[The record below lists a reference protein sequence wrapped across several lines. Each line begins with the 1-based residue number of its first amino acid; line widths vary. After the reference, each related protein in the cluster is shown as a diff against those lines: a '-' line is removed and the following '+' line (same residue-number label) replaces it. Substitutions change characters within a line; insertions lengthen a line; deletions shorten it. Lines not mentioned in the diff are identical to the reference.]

1 MANEE
6 PLRYFLE
13 LGGQLHELKTVRG
26 EEALSST
33 YRFELTWHVDP
44 TDPLDPDAVVGS
56 DATLVLSQAG
66 AMRRIQGVVT
76 RVKRMATRQGN
87 AGVGKVTVVLE
98 PRLATARFRVDIRVF
113 RDKTAPEIVAEVI
126 GAHGVPVVHSLA
138 GSYVRRPYCVQMRE
152 SDYDFAARL
161 LEDEGIFYILDD
173 EGKMVLGDL
182 TSAYR
187 PGPGVLFFAHDAG
200 LYGQKDAIYQIGWT
214 GRATAGKVS
223 LRDFNPERPRLNM
236 DVSAKGPTAWGP
248 EWYDYPGEYEVPAQG
263 QIKANLRAEALACQ
277 KRRLA
282 ARSTCPTL
290 ATGGLFV
297 LADAPAG
304 VPEGEY
310 VVAKLNHDWDRTK
323 DSFSLVVEALQSSQ
337 VYRPPVE
344 TYVPVL
350 PNPLTGFVTGPP
362 GADIHTDPWGRVKV
376 HFPWDRLQPKDDSC
390 SHWIPVLQDNTGR
403 SSAMPRIGWE
413 VACQY
418 LEGDPDRPVI
428 LGRVFNAADPFPED
442 LPLRKTRIALQ
453 SLTSPRSADGRTGY
467 NLIRFEDLAGEEAID
482 IHAEKDQ
489 NFVVANNQDEN
500 IGAAQQRTVKGNE
513 KVTIGANE
521 TIDVTIDSVA
531 KVNGNQTTSIGGD
544 RTANVTGQHTDNVEK
559 DHTLEIGGDHTRKM
573 RVDDNLAVAKDL
585 TEEISGLVYEQSG
598 KNNVL
603 TGGKTSTLIVGGSIF
618 EVAKLNKAEGTEQN
632 REEKVGGVLL
642 VATEEKQGART
653 EVSRETTVT
662 GSYTVLAQKE
672 ILLAGLEKLHIKAT
686 DITLRA
692 PDITLKVEDTELH
705 MNDKKK
711 TIDMYAPSEI
721 TIDTQQANDLGAT
734 TSSQN

>member
-6 PLRYFLE
+6 PVRYYLE
-13 LGGQLHELKTVRG
+13 LAGALHELKTVRG
-26 EEALSST
+26 EEALSTT

-44 TDPLDPDAVVGS
+44 TDPLDPDSVVGA
-56 DATLVLSQAG
+56 DAALVLMQG
-66 AMRRIQGVVT
+66 VPLRRIQGVVT
-76 RVKRMATRQGN
+76 RVKRMATRMGD
-87 AGVGKVTVVLE
+87 AGAGKVTVVLE
-98 PRLATARFRVDIRVF
+98 PRLATTRLRVDIRVF
-113 RDKTAPEIVAEVI
+113 RDKTAPEIVTEVI
-126 GAHGVPVVHSLA
+126 GAHGVKVVHSLA

-152 SDYDFAARL
+152 SDFDFAARL
-161 LEDEGIFYILDD
+161 LEDEGIFYFVDD

-187 PGPGVLFFAHDAG
+187 PGPGLLFFAHDAG
-200 LYGQKDAIYQIGWT
+200 LFGQRDAVYRIGWT

-236 DVSAKGPTAWGP
+236 DVQAKGPTAWGP
-248 EWYDYPGEYEVPAQG
+248 EWYDYPGEYEVPALG

-277 KRRLA
+277 KRRLSG
-282 ARSTCPTL
+282 RSSCPTL
-290 ATGGLFV
+290 ATASLFV
-297 LADAPAG
+297 LGDAPPGIA
-304 VPEGEY
+304 EGEY
-310 VVAKLNHDWDRTK
+310 VVVKLAHDWDRTMA
-323 DSFSLVVEALQSSQ
+323 SFALAFEALSGNM

-344 TYVPVL
+344 THVPTL

-413 VACQY
+413 VLCQY

-428 LGRVFNAADPFPED
+428 LGRMFNAADPFPED

-453 SLTSPRSADGRTGY
+453 SLTSPRSSDGQTGY

-482 IHAEKDQ
+482 VHAEKDQ
-489 NFVVANNQDEN
+489 NVVVANDQNEDVA
-500 IGAAQQRTVKGNE
+500 AAQQRTVKGNE
-513 KVTIGANE
+513 VVSVGANE
-521 TIDVTIDSVA
+521 TIDVTVDSVN
-531 KVNGNQTTSIGGD
+531 KVNGNQTITIGGN

-559 DHTLEIGGDHTRKM
+559 DHTITIGGDHMRKM

-585 TEEISGLVYEQSG
+585 TEIISGLVFEQSG
-598 KNNVL
+598 KSNVL
-603 TGGKTSTLIVGGSIF
+603 TGGKTSTLVAGGSII
-618 EVAKLNKAEGTEQN
+618 EVAKVNKAEGTEQN

-642 VATEEKQGART
+642 VAADEKHGSRT

-662 GSYTVLAQKE
+662 GCYTALAQKE
-672 ILLAGLEKLHIKAT
+672 ILLAGIDKLKIEAA

-692 PDITLKVEDTELH
+692 PDITLKVENTELH
-705 MNDKKK
+705 MKNGV
-711 TIDMYAPSEI
+711 IDMYAPSEI
-721 TIDTQQANDLGAT
+721 TIDTTQANDLGVD

>member
-1 MANEE
+1 VANDE
-6 PLRYFLE
+6 PLRYFIE
-13 LGGQLHELKTVRG
+13 LGGQTYEVKTVRG
-26 EEALSST
+26 EEALSRT

-56 DATLVLSQAG
+56 DAALVMSQAG
-66 AMRRIQGVVT
+66 ALRRIQGVVT
-76 RVKRMATRQGN
+76 RVKRMATREGN
-87 AGVGKVTVVLE
+87 AGAGKVTLVLE

-126 GAHGVPVVHSLA
+126 GAHGVTVAQSLA

-161 LEDEGIFYILDD
+161 LEDEGIFFIVDD
-173 EGKMVLGDL
+173 EGQMILGDL

-187 PGPGVLFFAHDAG
+187 PGPGLLFFGHDAG
-200 LYGQKDAIYQIGWT
+200 LFGQRDAIYRVGWA

-236 DVSAKGPTAWGP
+236 DVQAKGPTAWGP

-282 ARSTCPTL
+282 GRSTCPTL
-290 ATGGLFV
+290 ATGALFV
-297 LADAPAG
+297 LADAPEG
-304 VPEGEY
+304 VADGEY
-310 VVAKLNHDWDRTK
+310 VVVKLSHEWDRTSS
-323 DSFSLVVEALQSSQ
+323 SFSLGFEALTGTT

-350 PNPLTGFVTGPP
+350 PNPLTGYVTGPP
-362 GADIHTDPWGRVKV
+362 GADIHTDQWGRVKV

-403 SSAMPRIGWE
+403 SSAMPRTGWE
-413 VACQY
+413 VLCQY

-453 SLTSPRSADGRTGY
+453 SLTSPRASDGRTGY

-489 NFVVANNQDEN
+489 NVVVANNQDEN

-513 KVTIGANE
+513 KVSVGADE
-521 TIDVTIDSVA
+521 TIDVTTDSVG
-531 KVNGNQTTSIGGD
+531 KVHGNQTKSVGGSRTATITGEHTDTVRMDHTITIGGS
-544 RTANVTGQHTDNVEK
+544 
-559 DHTLEIGGDHTRKM
+559 HTRKM
-573 RVDDNLAVAKDL
+573 RVDDNLAVAKNL
-585 TEEISGLVYEQSG
+585 TENISGLVFEQSG
-598 KNNVL
+598 KSNLLN
-603 TGGKTSTLIVGGSIF
+603 GGKTSTLAVGGSIF
-618 EVAKLNKAEGTEQN
+618 EVAKQTKSESTREN
-632 REEKVGGVLL
+632 REEKVGGLL
-642 VATEEKQGART
+642 FVGAEEKHGSRG

-662 GSYTVLAQKE
+662 GSYTALAQKE
-672 ILLAGLEKLHIKAT
+672 ILLAGIDKLTIKAK
-686 DITLRA
+686 DITLQA
-692 PDITLKVEDTELH
+692 NEITLKVENTELH
-705 MNDKKK
+705 MKSG
-711 TIDMYAPSEI
+711 TIDMFAPKEI

>member
-1 MANEE
+1 VANEE
-6 PLRYFLE
+6 PLRYFIE
-13 LGGQLHELKTVRG
+13 LGGQTYEVKTVRG
-26 EEALSST
+26 EEALSRT
-33 YRFELTWHVDP
+33 YRFELTWHVEP

-56 DATLVLSQAG
+56 DAALILMQEG
-66 AMRRIQGVVT
+66 EQRRIQGVVT
-76 RVKRMATRQGN
+76 RVKRMATREKN
-87 AGVGKVTVVLE
+87 AGAGKVTLVLE

-126 GAHGVPVVHSLA
+126 GAHGVTVAQRLA

-173 EGKMVLGDL
+173 EGQMILGDL
-182 TSAYR
+182 TSTYR
-187 PGPGVLFFAHDAG
+187 PGPGVLYFGHDAG
-200 LYGQKDAIYQIGWT
+200 LFGQRDAIFRVGWA

-263 QIKANLRAEALACQ
+263 QIKANLRAEALVCQ

-282 ARSTCPTL
+282 GKSTCPRL
-290 ATGGLFV
+290 ATGGLFG

-304 VPEGEY
+304 VDEGEY
-310 VVAKLNHDWDRTK
+310 VVAKLTHDWDRTLT
-323 DSFSLVVEALQSSQ
+323 SFSLSFEALTSDT

-350 PNPLTGFVTGPP
+350 PNPLTGYVTGPP
-362 GADIHTDPWGRVKV
+362 GADIYPDQWGRVKV
-376 HFPWDRLQPKDDSC
+376 HFPWDRLQPKDETC
-390 SHWIPVLQDNTGR
+390 SHWVPVLQDNTGR
-403 SSAMPRIGWE
+403 SSAMPRTGWE
-413 VACQY
+413 VLCQY

-428 LGRVFNAADPFPED
+428 LGRTFNAADPFPED

-453 SLTSPRSADGRTGY
+453 SLTSPRASDGRTGY

-489 NFVVANNQDEN
+489 NIVVANDQNEN

-513 KVTIGANE
+513 KVTVGADE
-521 TIDVTIDSVA
+521 KIDVTMDSVG
-531 KVNGNQTTSIGGD
+531 KVNGNQTKSVGGN
-544 RTANVTGQHTDNVEK
+544 RTANITGEHADTVQK
-559 DHTLEIGGDHTRKM
+559 DHTITIGGNHTRKM
-573 RVDDNLAVAKDL
+573 RVDDNLGVAKDL
-585 TEEISGLVYEQSG
+585 TEIISGLVFEQSG
-598 KNNVL
+598 KSNVVN
-603 TGGKTSTLIVGGSIF
+603 GGKTSSLFVGGSII
-618 EVAKLNKAEGTEQN
+618 EVAKQNKAEGAAEN
-632 REEKVGGVLL
+632 REEKVGGLL
-642 VATEEKQGART
+642 FAAAEEKHGARG
-653 EVSRETTVT
+653 EVSRETIVT
-662 GSYTVLAQKE
+662 GSYTALAQKE
-672 ILLAGLEKLHIKAT
+672 ILLAGVEKLHIKAK
-686 DITLRA
+686 DITLQA
-692 PDITLKVEDTELH
+692 NEITLKVEDTEIHLK
-705 MNDKKK
+705 NG
-711 TIDMYAPSEI
+711 TIDMKAPKEI

>member
-1 MANEE
+1 VANDE
-6 PLRYFLE
+6 PLRYFIE
-13 LGGQLHELKTVRG
+13 VGGQTYEVKTVRG
-26 EEALSST
+26 EEALSRT
-33 YRFELTWHVDP
+33 YRFELTWHVEP

-56 DATLVLSQAG
+56 DAALILMQEG
-66 AMRRIQGVVT
+66 EQRRIQGVVT
-76 RVKRMATRQGN
+76 RVKRMATREKN
-87 AGVGKVTVVLE
+87 AGAGRVTLVLE

-126 GAHGVPVVHSLA
+126 GAHGVSVAQRLA

-161 LEDEGIFYILDD
+161 LEDEGIFYIVDD
-173 EGKMVLGDL
+173 EGQMILGDL
-182 TSAYR
+182 ASAYR
-187 PGPGVLFFAHDAG
+187 PGPGVLSFSHDAG
-200 LYGQKDAIYQIGWT
+200 LFGQRDAIVRIGWA

-282 ARSTCPTL
+282 GRSTCPTL

-304 VPEGEY
+304 VADGEY
-310 VVAKLNHDWDRTK
+310 VVAKLTHDWERT
-323 DSFSLVVEALQSSQ
+323 SSAFTLAFEALESNM
-337 VYRPPVE
+337 VFRPPVE

-350 PNPLTGFVTGPP
+350 PNPLTGYVTGPP
-362 GADIHTDPWGRVKV
+362 GADIYPDQWGRVKV
-376 HFPWDRLQPKDDSC
+376 HFPWDRLQPKDDTC

-403 SSAMPRIGWE
+403 SSAMPRTGWE
-413 VACQY
+413 VLCQY

-453 SLTSPRSADGRTGY
+453 SLTSPRSDDGRTGF

-482 IHAEKDQ
+482 VHAEKDQ
-489 NFVVANNQDEN
+489 NIVVANNQDEN
-500 IGAAQQRTVKGNE
+500 IGATQQRIVKGNE
-513 KVTIGANE
+513 KVSIGADE
-521 TIDVTIDSVA
+521 TIDVTVDSA
-531 KVNGNQTTSIGGD
+531 QKVNANQSVSIGGN
-544 RTANVTGQHTDNVEK
+544 RTANITGEHTDSVQM
-559 DHTLEIGGDHTRKM
+559 DHKLTIGGNHMRSM
-573 RVDDNLAVAKDL
+573 RVDDNLAVGKNM
-585 TEEISGLVYEQSG
+585 TEDIEGLVFEQSD
-598 KNNVL
+598 KANKL
-603 TGGKTSTLIVGGSIF
+603 SGGKTSTLIAGGSII
-618 EVAKLNKAEGTEQN
+618 EVAKVNKSETTLQN
-632 REEKVGGVLL
+632 REEKVGGLL
-642 VATEEKQGART
+642 FAAAEEKITSRSDL
-653 EVSRETTVT
+653 SREATVT
-662 GSYTVLAQKE
+662 GSYTVLALKE
-672 ILLAGLEKLHIKAT
+672 LLLAGIDKLRVQAA
-686 DITLRA
+686 DITLQA
-692 PDITLKVEDTELH
+692 NEITLKVEETELQLK
-705 MNDKKK
+705 NG
-711 TIDMYAPSEI
+711 TINMKAPKEI